1 MTLEYS
7 LIAWSI
13 RLSMLLLVIVVA
25 CRIVGPKSLVENTV
39 TKTVWTCAFA
49 LFVVHVLASF
59 HFVHHWSHS
68 AAYRATAKQTLELL
82 GIEVGTGVYFNYL
95 FLAVWAADVINAWTN
110 FSVGRWMVQWLL
122 RIGLM
127 YMLFI
132 AFNGVVVFES
142 GWLRAG
148 GISLTTMLVAAS
160 MFRFSRFWKNK
171 DEPVVKLVNGDR
183 EEP

>member
-1 MTLEYS
+1 MTLEHS

-13 RLSMLLLVIVVA
+13 RLSMLLFVLVIA
-25 CRIVGPKSLVENTV
+25 CRILCSKTIIESTL

-59 HFVHHWSHS
+59 HFVHRWSHS
-68 AAYRATAKQTLELL
+68 AAYRATAKQTFELL

-95 FLAVWAADVINAWTN
+95 FLAVWAADVINSWTD
-110 FSVGRWMVQWLL
+110 FSIGRWMVQWFL

-127 YMLFI
+127 YMIFI

-142 GWLRAG
+142 GWLRAV
-148 GISLTTMLVAAS
+148 GILLTTMLVAAWII
-160 MFRFSRFWKNK
+160 RFSRFWNNK
-171 DEPVVKLVNGDR
+171 DEPVEKLVNDDR
-183 EEP
+183 GGP